1 MGTGVAMRFS
11 SSAQLALN
19 FLWVTD
25 INISKAAIMYFYVY
39 KHLQYVSQESYKQ
52 MKNEYILIIF
62 PVQQYIWHIQKK
74 QQLQLKC

>member
-25 INISKAAIMYFYVY
+25 QGSYNVFLCVQASTVCVSGK
-39 KHLQYVSQESYKQ
+39 LQADEK
-52 MKNEYILIIF
+52 
-62 PVQQYIWHIQKK
+62 
-74 QQLQLKC
+74 